1 MHRKLCRL
9 DGLACDNGSKSRH
22 PRYGRPQ
29 DILAEPLLAIT
40 SHPPGPVTTPP
51 RIMTA
56 TGDENHAE
64 PSWPNPRLSRSV
76 DSNGAGLRYSSFIPH
91 GSRYF
96 IDTEFTDFSRCQLIS
111 LAIVG
116 ENGDEFYGERT
127 DFDRSLCSDFVRTT
141 VLPQL
146 GQIDRRAM
154 PFAQLR
160 EALRQWI
167 NGIPGQSGP
176 VLCYDYETDLNL
188 CRFLLGG
195 PLPRGWRLENIAARR
210 DLARRTSYLA
220 RHGGA
225 HHALH
230 DARANAYACGD

>member
-1 MHRKLCRL
+1 MT
-9 DGLACDNGSKSRH
+9 DSRFH
-22 PRYGRPQ
+22 GARCWPLPDKPQ
-29 DILAEPLLAIT
+29 D
-40 SHPPGPVTTPP
+40 
-51 RIMTA
+51 
-56 TGDENHAE
+56 
-64 PSWPNPRLSRSV
+64 
-76 DSNGAGLRYSSFIPH
+76 AGWN
-91 GSRYF
+91 SRYF

-127 DFDRSLCSDFVRTT
+127 DFDPSLCSDFVRTT

-146 GQIDRRAM
+146 GQIDGRAM

-167 NGIPGQSGP
+167 NDIPGKSGP

-195 PLPRGWRLENIAARR
+195 PLPRGWRLENIAAMR
-210 DLARRTSYLA
+210 DPARRTSYLA

-230 DARANAYACGD
+230 DARANAYACSG